1 MGTFAQCCFVTDF
14 FSGPGNYSAEFDDET
29 VAVGD
34 NVTLRLQTNYSIKGE
49 TTLFYPLEIIRIF
62 KFSDSLEQ
70 IAFCNSAP
78 RYFSTDTSSN
88 CIPLD
93 THQIRQHNINV
104 FNATSIDNVT
114 LTFFNINVNFSG
126 DYLIEFVA
134 ALPTDHTVISS
145 LAFSTFTLSKV
156 TSTLTARLEVTIPSS
171 TMESSTNEP
180 ILSSTME
187 SMTTSQY
194 LIVPSTPMTT
204 NTPGLQGIYNNYYML
219 FYT

>member
-156 TSTLTARLEVTIPSS
+156 TSTLTARLEVT
-171 TMESSTNEP
+171 
-180 ILSSTME
+180 
-187 SMTTSQY
+187 SMQY
-194 LIVPSTPMTT
+194 IINTGACQNIEMLCIFHFSCTPD
-204 NTPGLQGIYNNYYML
+204 
-219 FYT
+219 